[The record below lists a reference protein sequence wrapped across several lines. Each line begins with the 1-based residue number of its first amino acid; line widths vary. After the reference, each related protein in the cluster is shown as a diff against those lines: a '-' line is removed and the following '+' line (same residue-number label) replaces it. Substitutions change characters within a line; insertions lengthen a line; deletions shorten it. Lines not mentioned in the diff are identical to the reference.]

1 MSACDRH
8 YLYNIHKWS
17 NKNRR
22 STEGPKTDSSNG
34 KRMRIKVLTTTRA
47 HICKLNIPES
57 LTLREVLDESFRNP
71 PFFFN
76 SLQLSSNIIYRIKD
90 DWYKPN
96 WFLIS
101 LNPH

>member
-1 MSACDRH
+1 MSACH
-8 YLYNIHKWS
+8 QYYLYNIHKRS

-22 STEGPKTDSSNG
+22 STEWPKIDSSNG
-34 KRMRIKVLTTTRA
+34 KRMRIKVLTTIRA
-47 HICKLNIPES
+47 HICRLNIPES

-71 PFFFN
+71 FFSN
-76 SLQLSSNIIYRIKD
+76 SLQLSSNNIYGIKD